1 MKVAAPMIHIE
12 VIIIGLGH
20 NHKHHRHWIKGC
32 AVVGVRHSIIEGFS
46 SSPCV
51 ITGIIIMIKNF
62 YHHLPLC
69 QFSSEWDY
77 FLFFVML
84 LVIIVLFDMERCPIS
99 ILAAH
104 NSSIGDLVTQS
115 VSDLL
120 ILTKKEEVLMV
131 KNV

>member
-77 FLFFVML
+77 FLFFRRKGGGGGTVANDVEIRESL
-84 LVIIVLFDMERCPIS
+84 RITI
-99 ILAAH
+99 
-104 NSSIGDLVTQS
+104 
-115 VSDLL
+115 
-120 ILTKKEEVLMV
+120 
-131 KNV
+131 